1 MALAQSDIEA
11 DDLSGW
17 HLQLLIDASLQVL
30 VQKSLKLL
38 ILLVEQASLLDQVLS
53 VDQKLIVV
61 AQRVVKGLPDGE
73 LLIGEDLCH

>member
-11 DDLSGW
+11 DDLGGW
-17 HLQLLIDASLQVL
+17 HLQLLIDTSLQVL

>member
-17 HLQLLIDASLQVL
+17 HLQLLIDTSLQVL

-53 VDQKLIVV
+53 VD
-61 AQRVVKGLPDGE
+61 
-73 LLIGEDLCH
+73 